1 MTTASSLT
9 LVRRFKAPPA
19 LVYAA
24 WTRPELL
31 ARWWG
36 PYHTRVEHAEA
47 EVRVGGRF
55 RTVLVEDNG
64 TRHEVAGT
72 YSEVEADRKLVFS
85 WAWHTTPERESRV
98 SVTFR
103 PVPDGTELTLVHD
116 RFADV
121 ETATRHRRG
130 WTESLE
136 RLAMRFETETPD
148 A

>member
-1 MTTASSLT
+1 
-9 LVRRFKAPPA
+9 
-19 LVYAA
+19 
-24 WTRPELL
+24 
-31 ARWWG
+31 
-36 PYHTRVEHAEA
+36 
-47 EVRVGGRF
+47 
-55 RTVLVEDNG
+55 
-64 TRHEVAGT
+64 
-72 YSEVEADRKLVFS
+72 VFS

-116 RFADV
+116 RFANV